1 MNICESKYSDADT
14 VLEQILTEKVKKK
27 VERVVKKKMSCDKGC
42 NECKD
47 CKKAKK

>member
-27 VERVVKKKMSCDKGC
+27 VERVVKKKMTCD
-42 NECKD
+42 NCKD
-47 CKKAKK
+47 CKKSKK